1 MYMLLVV
8 MYTCTC
14 CRSHACLD
22 MPHFVYIV
30 HNGLFIRYMY
40 VHANVLFLLQ
50 FQRKVEES
58 EKKFQSAQGRLE
70 ELAALKKRI
79 SDMEKNNKSLEASK
93 EVLYIHHVSHI
104 V

>member
-1 MYMLLVV
+1 MHVV
-8 MYTCTC
+8 ESM
-14 CRSHACLD
+14 HAWICHILC
-22 MPHFVYIV
+22 IV
-30 HNGLFIRYMY
+30 HNRLFIRY

-93 EVLYIHHVSHI
+93 EVLHIHHVP
-104 V
+104 

>member
-1 MYMLLVV
+1 MGSFLQIFFYTKIYNTKVSLHENFQIYGTYMQMYYVV
-8 MYTCTC
+8 
-14 CRSHACLD
+14 
-22 MPHFVYIV
+22 
-30 HNGLFIRYMY
+30 
-40 VHANVLFLLQ
+40 FLLQ

-93 EVLYIHHVSHI
+93 EVLHIHHVP
-104 V
+104 